1 MRISDW
7 RSDVALPICGPEMT
21 GSIYIRRM
29 TTTLSAPPNS
39 YFQLLVTL
47 PSESYVNVG
56 IEVSTALN
64 EFTVRTSIIRSLQF
78 MNEGRVLHA
87 ALLKSACEV
96 PAFCAWFVRMT
107 RDVSSAV
114 VSSNCC
120 AKKTRL
126 V

>member
-1 MRISDW
+1 MREPEERGEHESGSGW
-7 RSDVALPICGPEMT
+7 NTAVAMSRRCPLRMFDKSNPSGPEMT

-78 MNEGRVLHA
+78 MNEGDR
-87 ALLKSACEV
+87 K
-96 PAFCAWFVRMT
+96 R
-107 RDVSSAV
+107 
-114 VSSNCC
+114 
-120 AKKTRL
+120 TRL
-126 V
+126 NSSH

>member
-1 MRISDW
+1 MSRRCPLRMFDKSNP
-7 RSDVALPICGPEMT
+7 SGPEMT

-64 EFTVRTSIIRSLQF
+64 EFTVRTSIVSSLQF

-87 ALLKSACEV
+87 ALLKSDRKSTRLNSSHYCET
-96 PAFCAWFVRMT
+96 RMP
-107 RDVSSAV
+107 SSAGQ
-114 VSSNCC
+114 N
-120 AKKTRL
+120 KRKTQRN
-126 V
+126 

>member
-1 MRISDW
+1 MSRRCPLRMFDKSNP
-7 RSDVALPICGPEMT
+7 SGPEMT

-78 MNEGRVLHA
+78 MNEGRSEERRVG
-87 ALLKSACEV
+87 KEC
-96 PAFCAWFVRMT
+96 
-107 RDVSSAV
+107 VSTCRARWSPYH
-114 VSSNCC
+114 
-120 AKKTRL
+120 
-126 V
+126 

>member
-1 MRISDW
+1 MFDKSNP
-7 RSDVALPICGPEMT
+7 SGPERT

-56 IEVSTALN
+56 IAVSTALH

-96 PAFCAWFVRMT
+96 PAFCACFVRMT
-107 RDVSSAV
+107 RDGSSAV
-114 VSSNCC
+114 FSGTLV
-120 AKKTRL
+120 TRD
-126 V
+126 